1 MRAMKQRGGATTSG
15 FTLVEVM
22 VTILITS
29 MLMVA
34 ITQILDAARLTRDS
48 IHNMQETQLAG
59 PAILDR
65 IEADLR
71 GLSFF
76 NREPAEAIRVR
87 NRIVH
92 GLDGDSLDFAT
103 TSNSLLWTKGKE
115 RALRSDLSEVGYR
128 LRPNP
133 DDNDF
138 LEIFRRESFGVDDE
152 PFEGGNFTFL
162 HDRVRAFDIQVFDE
176 DGVDAEPEEEWG
188 GDAEFNGMP
197 RRIEIELMLELSP
210 RLTRERLPGVLN
222 NQRTVTYR
230 RIIRFPQMFFV
241 AQRVQPLPVIP
252 DIQPPSPDA
261 VPGAGPDALDGG
273 DGGDGTGGV
282 DLGSALEG
290 GLGGGSGGGGG
301 TTPDFP
307 GFGGG

>member
-1 MRAMKQRGGATTSG
+1 MRATRKSG
-15 FTLVEVM
+15 FTLVEVL

-48 IHNMQETQLAG
+48 IHNIQETQLAG

-65 IEADLR
+65 IESDLR

-76 NREPAEAIRVR
+76 NRDPADAIRIR

-92 GLDGDSLDFAT
+92 GLDGDSLDFTST
-103 TSNSLLWTKGKE
+103 TNSLLWTQGEE

-152 PFEGGNFTFL
+152 PFEGGNYTFL

-176 DGVDAEPEEEWG
+176 DGVDAEPLEEWG
-188 GDAEFNGMP
+188 GDADESGIP
-197 RRIEIELMLELSP
+197 HRIEIELMLELSP
-210 RLTRERLPGVLN
+210 RLTREQLPGMLN

-241 AQRVQPLPVIP
+241 AQRVQPVPMIP
-252 DIQPPSPDA
+252 DIEPPSPDA
-261 VPGAGPDALDGG
+261 VPGAGPGVLDDGG
-273 DGGDGTGGV
+273 GDDGTGGI
-282 DLGSALEG
+282 DLGSALSG
-290 GLGGGSGGGGG
+290 DGGGGG
-301 TTPDFP
+301 DAPEFP